1 MEIEAKKCTLGKRK
15 GSNQHRFVD
24 CCLLSFPRFVHPTVY
39 ITIKGLYTLYFK
51 IHHWVDKM
59 VVWWKTSFVFLV
71 ISTFASNRGVLNTNI
86 IWQMTKIAQMSAS
99 THNMYSS

>member
-39 ITIKGLYTLYFK
+39 ITIKGLYTSTKGCIDPFPYS
-51 IHHWVDKM
+51 M
-59 VVWWKTSFVFLV
+59 MSSGR
-71 ISTFASNRGVLNTNI
+71 STFCWLIFRLGGTGLGLT
-86 IWQMTKIAQMSAS
+86 
-99 THNMYSS
+99 

>member
-59 VVWWKTSFVFLV
+59 VVPKFRKFYPTRPLP
-71 ISTFASNRGVLNTNI
+71 LLYP
-86 IWQMTKIAQMSAS
+86 SAS
-99 THNMYSS
+99 DIQFCYAPETSI

>member
-39 ITIKGLYTLYFK
+39 ITIKGLYTSTRGCIDLFPYCMMSSGRSILASSLLY
-51 IHHWVDKM
+51 
-59 VVWWKTSFVFLV
+59 S
-71 ISTFASNRGVLNTNI
+71 I
-86 IWQMTKIAQMSAS
+86 ILCFIIIFHKDNLSER
-99 THNMYSS
+99 